1 MDQNLYTW
9 ISLIVRTVLM
19 IYVVRDSAKRKTP
32 YRPGWIV
39 FTFLLWPVFFVYLYY
54 SRKMAQKT
62 LPPIYQREAE
72 IAPPYGREP
81 QAGSGGTES
90 MGTIAA
96 RRSSQKSPDFGR
108 PGQSSAAAGRSQ
120 GQTHEGTG
128 RRTASAGGSSSPH
141 LKTEKMSSARKRA
154 FPFRSGTEGT
164 ESSVP
169 SFLGKCPGV
178 CFCGGSRP
186 PGATGRGIGRGGR
199 GLQTNRK
206 KCYYSRDYQ
215 IVNI

>member
-72 IAPPYGREP
+72 MRRRMEENRKRVQAERKAWEQLRREEAAKNH
-81 QAGSGGTES
+81 QTSDDLDKAQQQRAEAKAKR
-90 MGTIAA
+90 MKELEEERRQQEEAAA
-96 RRSSQKSPDFGR
+96 RI
-108 PGQSSAAAGRSQ
+108 
-120 GQTHEGTG
+120 
-128 RRTASAGGSSSPH
+128 
-141 LKTEKMSSARKRA
+141 LK
-154 FPFRSGTEGT
+154 
-164 ESSVP
+164 
-169 SFLGKCPGV
+169 L
-178 CFCGGSRP
+178 
-186 PGATGRGIGRGGR
+186 
-199 GLQTNRK
+199 K
-206 KCYYSRDYQ
+206 K
-215 IVNI
+215 